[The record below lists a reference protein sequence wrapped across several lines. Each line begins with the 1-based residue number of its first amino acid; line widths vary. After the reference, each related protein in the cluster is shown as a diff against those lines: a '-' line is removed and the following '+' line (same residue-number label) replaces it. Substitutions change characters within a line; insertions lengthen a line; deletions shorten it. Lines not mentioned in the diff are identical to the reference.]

1 MSAGPSC
8 GRLVRCGI
16 AAVFFCVAFS
26 SPTSAEPAFA
36 VRTGYACSTCHV
48 NRSGGGLRTSFGSIY
63 AQTVLPRRLL
73 QFRQEN
79 NLLAANPDARF
90 NIGGDFRGQY
100 LTIASDDS
108 ADVSSFEVP
117 EANLYAQVRLIPGKL
132 SVYVDEKLGPS
143 GASSRELFGL
153 FEFGRGNGYVKAG
166 KFLPPFGWRLPDDAS
181 FIRQFSGFAYSNPDT
196 GVEVGFEP
204 GKWSIHLAATNGA
217 GGAGDDNRSKQVSM
231 LTVRRIG
238 KGRIGVSASNNLPQ
252 GARVTQTG
260 ILGGFHSGR
269 LSLLAEADWRETDAA
284 GVESRRLIGYFEADI
299 LLSRGLNLKLTHD
312 WLDPDVDISTD
323 AQTRSSIGIESIP
336 IPFLQ
341 LRYFV
346 RFRDGPPQT
355 LGARDNS
362 VEIEAHFFF

>member
-1 MSAGPSC
+1 LLVSC
-8 GRLVRCGI
+8 TF
-16 AAVFFCVAFS
+16 AAILSGGAFS
-26 SPTSAEPAFA
+26 PPVSAEPAFA

-48 NRSGGGLRTSFGSIY
+48 NRTGGGLRTSFGSIY

-90 NIGGDFRGQY
+90 NIGGDFRGRY
-100 LTIASDDS
+100 VTVASDDS

-117 EANLYAQVRLIPGKL
+117 EANLYAQVRLIPTKL
-132 SVYVDEKLGPS
+132 SLYVDEKLGPS
-143 GASSRELFGL
+143 GASSREFFGMYAFGL
-153 FEFGRGNGYVKAG
+153 GDGYVKIG
-166 KFLPPFGWRLPDDAS
+166 KFLPAFGWRLPDDAA

-204 GKWSIHLAATNGA
+204 GKWSIHVAATNGA

-269 LSLLAEADWRETDAA
+269 LSLLAEADWRETKAPA
-284 GVESRRLIGYFEADI
+284 GVSQRLIGYFEADI
-299 LLSRGLNLKLTHD
+299 LISRGFNLKLSHD
-312 WLDPDVDISTD
+312 WLDPDLDIDTD
-323 AQTRSSIGIESIP
+323 AQTRTSIGIELIP

-346 RFRDGPPQT
+346 RFGDGPPQT